1 MFEGDL
7 KEQCCQYL
15 NNDFGNL
22 PSLCL
27 ILQPG
32 EMSKKNPRGLI
43 SFRYFAKKTSYEC
56 FYSNAEDKP
65 SNSKEEVFHPY
76 ILTIFLYSRM
86 VIEFSDLYAGNHK
99 NA

>member
-1 MFEGDL
+1 MILENYQVCVWYCSQEKCLKKTLEGWFHLD
-7 KEQCCQYL
+7 
-15 NNDFGNL
+15 
-22 PSLCL
+22 
-27 ILQPG
+27 ILQ
-32 EMSKKNPRGLI
+32 
-43 SFRYFAKKTSYEC
+43 KKTSYEC

-99 NA
+99 NAW